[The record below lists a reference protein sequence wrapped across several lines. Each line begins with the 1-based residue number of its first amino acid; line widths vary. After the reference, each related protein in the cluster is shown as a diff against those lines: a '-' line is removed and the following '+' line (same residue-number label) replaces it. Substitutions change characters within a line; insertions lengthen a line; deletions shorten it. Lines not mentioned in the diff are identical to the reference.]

1 MEISLIYL
9 AKSNLFT
16 CSITVLEL
24 TLLFRLT
31 STDLIC
37 ANYILC
43 QANPIWKNPVT
54 YTQLTKNHQKLIDYA
69 LRVNEHIGKINLNQN
84 IQPESSPTNSWLSLQ
99 SIKTYLNNNL
109 FLSKSPVGYIKN
121 LDWESLSYVGLGLG
135 SLIGYAIYHG
145 FIKFEVVD
153 ENETVEIEQKE
164 DEGDDERVGYAAKG
178 MDGPPKLPILRDD
191 SDDED
196 SSSDEDDD

>member
-1 MEISLIYL
+1 
-9 AKSNLFT
+9 
-16 CSITVLEL
+16 
-24 TLLFRLT
+24 
-31 STDLIC
+31 
-37 ANYILC
+37 
-43 QANPIWKNPVT
+43 
-54 YTQLTKNHQKLIDYA
+54 LTKNHQKLIDYA